1 MSDIDI
7 IDDIYVIIKEMPS
20 LRNIDKI
27 RILDAIDRILRGMRT
42 EDTALLRRYMMRL
55 IVSLEN
61 TSLTF
66 SERRFALRKILHFLH
81 EYLDRLLFH
90 DIISKKFYISAVRL
104 MGRLS
109 GVPLKEIAKFELEK
123 APEKVKKEGLEKIK
137 KIHLEPDHEVLFFL
151 GAGASKPSPSNIPTV
166 NELLDELWKRANR
179 LESKPLSKLEKW
191 CKENEIK
198 NIEELLTAVTLS
210 DFMIRNPKTH
220 ALVNSILYPEW
231 KSIEEKLSLRDI
243 ESVSSFQNMLS
254 TFFSLLVGT
263 MLYAEP
269 NPVHESVAKFVSQ
282 HEKTNIVT
290 TNYDVC
296 IDRVLDKEGL
306 SYSYIIG
313 SRNKGDA
320 VPLVKMHGS
329 INWFYCENCQALF
342 MPRVEEMIDATKKN
356 IPYAITGVCSNCGA
370 STRHMIVPPTT
381 YKYLIYPPIVEV
393 WNAGREIFERSS
405 LYVVIGYSFSLADDY
420 IAKMLLKA
428 IGEDPTKEIIIIDKN
443 PEVPE
448 KFKSY
453 VKLHAESFDEKNI
466 YKLVG
471 PAEEL
476 VPEVV
481 DRLLPKKATSK
492 AKRVKTKKVKG

>member
-1 MSDIDI
+1 MSFWKS
-7 IDDIYVIIKEMPS
+7 Y
-20 LRNIDKI
+20 
-27 RILDAIDRILRGMRT
+27 G
-42 EDTALLRRYMMRL
+42 
-55 IVSLEN
+55 
-61 TSLTF
+61 
-66 SERRFALRKILHFLH
+66 
-81 EYLDRLLFH
+81 
-90 DIISKKFYISAVRL
+90 KKS
-104 MGRLS
+104 
-109 GVPLKEIAKFELEK
+109 
-123 APEKVKKEGLEKIK
+123 
-137 KIHLEPDHEVLFFL
+137 
-151 GAGASKPSPSNIPTV
+151 
-166 NELLDELWKRANR
+166 NR
-179 LESKPLSKLEKW
+179 LESRPLSKLEEW
-191 CKENEIK
+191 CKENDIK

-269 NPVHESVAKFVSQ
+269 NPVHQSVAKFASQ
-282 HEKTNIVT
+282 HKKTNIVT

-296 IDRVLDKEGL
+296 VDRVLDKEGIP
-306 SYSYIIG
+306 YTYIIG
-313 SRNKGDA
+313 SRDSEEA

-342 MPRVEEMIDATKKN
+342 MPKVEEMINATKQN
-356 IPYAITGVCSNCGA
+356 IPYAITGVCRNCGA

-393 WNAGREIFERSS
+393 WNAGREIFERSM
-405 LYVVIGYSFSLADDY
+405 LYVIVGYSFSLADDY

-428 IGEDPTKEIIIIDKN
+428 IGEDPTKKIIIIDKN

-466 YKLVG
+466 YELVG
-471 PAEEL
+471 AAEKL

-481 DRLLPKKATSK
+481 DKLLPKKAKSSVKQVK
-492 AKRVKTKKVKG
+492 AKKTKS